1 MRFLKASVII
11 MGVLIVI
18 GTVVLVV
25 GIINR
30 SNRSTGDDSSVSVTR
45 AGKTI
50 HMPLGLPA
58 GSTLDQVSPGAR
70 GVVLRVT
77 VPGEGPVVYIVPWGG
92 GQAVRIT
99 LGAGPATPP
108 AAPKG
113 APAKP

>member
-30 SNRSTGDDSSVSVTR
+30 SNRGTGDTAPAPVAQ
-45 AGKTI
+45 AGKTV
-50 HMPLGLPA
+50 HLPLGLPA

-77 VPGEGPVVYIVPWGG
+77 VPGEGAVVYLVPWNGG
-92 GQAVRIT
+92 RAVRIT

-108 AAPKG
+108 PAPKG
-113 APAKP
+113 VPAKP